1 MDRQLY
7 RKFVNKNLWNT
18 DKLDILTSD
27 TDNYY
32 SYDIIAISIS
42 QPLLRNVTYNQRL
55 CVYNFTLLV

>member
-18 DKLDILTSD
+18 NKLDIYILTFN

-32 SYDIIAISIS
+32 SYDFDITTS
-42 QPLLRNVTYNQRL
+42 
-55 CVYNFTLLV
+55 FT